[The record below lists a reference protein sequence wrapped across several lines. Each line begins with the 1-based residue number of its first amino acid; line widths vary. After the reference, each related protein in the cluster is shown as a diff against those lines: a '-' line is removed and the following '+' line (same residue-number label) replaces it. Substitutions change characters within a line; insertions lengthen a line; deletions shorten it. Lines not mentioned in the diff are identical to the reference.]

1 MLKKANKSIQKI
13 LAIHRYS
20 TGTINGN
27 SKERSLL
34 GDYDER

>member
-1 MLKKANKSIQKI
+1 MLKKAKNAKNSGIY
-13 LAIHRYS
+13 RYS
-20 TGTINGN
+20 IGTINGN